1 MAAGRDNPDWCPYV
15 HSLLC
20 RTGPLPR
27 LQQTLTELGYAAPT
41 PIQARAIPVILAGR
55 DLMAGAQ
62 TGTGKTAAFVLPLL
76 EQLLAQPQMASLRP
90 IRALVLVPTRELA
103 VQVAESVARYGQ
115 GTDLTST
122 LVYGGVSIAAQ
133 VEALQ
138 AGVDIL
144 IATRAACSTI
154 CVRGH

>member
-20 RTGPLPR
+20 RTGPLLPLAADPDRTGLCRTDPHSGSCHPR
-27 LQQTLTELGYAAPT
+27 HSG
-41 PIQARAIPVILAGR
+41 RAGS
-55 DLMAGAQ
+55 DGGAQ

-76 EQLLAQPQMASLRP
+76 EQLLQQPQAEPRP

-115 GTDLTST
+115 GTGLTST

-144 IATRAACSTI
+144 IATPGRLLDHL
-154 CVRGH
+154 RQGP